1 MYWLYFRLF
10 TKTKLRSGTSFWGTF
25 AKYIFMNF
33 YEISKSDPHLRKKY
47 ILLASMEATE
57 SPLKLMK
64 NAFFFFFFT
73 FVSYRKNGLI

>member
-1 MYWLYFRLF
+1 MHWLYFRLF
-10 TKTKLRSGTSFWGTF
+10 TKTKSRSGTSFWGTF

-57 SPLKLMK
+57 SPLKFIK
-64 NAFFFFFFT
+64 NAFFFFFSLLLCHIEKT
-73 FVSYRKNGLI
+73 A